1 MKQRTEEEWNR
12 LRDNAICSILIG
24 RTSNPY
30 YGDWSLDSIV
40 SEAIYGADHLVKK
53 LKEEEQT
60 EIQSTSVPR
69 PSTYPKVPMYP
80 TVSQSPHLFPPDTPI
95 PIGPHRSEPFAT
107 GEYATIFGNIGKSW
121 YLRVAVP
128 NRRPVCNVHNHP

>member
-1 MKQRTEEEWNR
+1 MKPKNEEEWNR

-40 SEAIYGADHLVKK
+40 SDAIFGANHLVKK

-60 EIQSTSVPR
+60 EIPSPLVP
-69 PSTYPKVPMYP
+69 
-80 TVSQSPHLFPPDTPI
+80 
-95 PIGPHRSEPFAT
+95 
-107 GEYATIFGNIGKSW
+107 
-121 YLRVAVP
+121 
-128 NRRPVCNVHNHP
+128 